1 MAQETV
7 KINVFVKMWRNRIIS
22 EYDGGE
28 AGVLRFLN
36 ENNIEPDNCKIIFMN
51 LSYGQRWMIFYKI
64 NE

>member
-1 MAQETV
+1 
-7 KINVFVKMWRNRIIS
+7 MWRNRIIS

-64 NE
+64 NEK